1 MVRIVN
7 ALVIVALIVAA
18 SWVYKIKF
26 DSTLDAERVSKLRAE
41 IRRERDAVAS
51 LRAEWAQL
59 NRPERIQPL
68 AQKHLTLRPVETT
81 QYDALDKLSERPRQ
95 LVPPGTSD
103 PIGAIIEIFADSE
116 ALTGTL
122 VDPGRR

>member
-1 MVRIVN
+1 MMRLVN
-7 ALVIVALIVAA
+7 ALVIAALIISAT
-18 SWVYKIKF
+18 WVYKIKF
-26 DSTLDAERVSKLRAE
+26 DSTLDTERVSKLRAE
-41 IRRERDAVAS
+41 IRRERDTVAS
-51 LRAEWAQL
+51 LRAEWAKL

-68 AQKHLTLRPVETT
+68 AQKHLTLRPVETA
-81 QYDALDKLSERPRQ
+81 QYDPLDKLPERPRQ
-95 LVPPGTSD
+95 LVPPGTTD